1 MQTIKNKE
9 DYMKQKKAV
18 GLETFVV
25 LFVVFGGFGALG
37 SIMGIG
43 NLFNTIMNSAHDLLI
58 NTVFF
63 IMAISVVTGAL
74 SNLMAE
80 FGIIS
85 LLNKL
90 ISPFMRP
97 IYGLPGASSL
107 GILSTFVSDNPAIL
121 SLAKTE
127 SFTKYFKEYQVPALC
142 NLGTSFGMGMILVT
156 YMMGLG
162 GDGIITASL
171 VGVLGAC
178 IGSVVSVRL
187 MLGKTK
193 KYYNISK
200 EESKADHSHKADLK
214 NADEMRTVHGSA
226 MERVLNAILEGG
238 KTGVQLGLDI
248 IPGVLCICTFVMIL
262 TFGAPADGIYT
273 GAAYEGIGLLPKL
286 GELIA
291 PVTGLLFG
299 FKDPSN
305 IAFPI
310 TSLGAT
316 GAAMAL
322 VPRMLETGAA
332 GMNEIA
338 VFTAMVMCWSGY
350 LSTHISMM
358 DALDRRQFIK
368 DAIVSHTIG
377 GLCAGVAAHYM
388 FMLITI
394 I

>member
-1 MQTIKNKE
+1 MN
-9 DYMKQKKAV
+9 QKKAIDK
-18 GLETFVV
+18 ETYIV
-25 LFVVFGGFGALG
+25 LFVVIGGFAALG
-37 SIMGIG
+37 NVMGIG
-43 NLFNTIMNSAHDLLI
+43 NLFNTIMNTAHDLLL

-74 SNLMAE
+74 SQLMAE
-80 FGIIS
+80 FGVIS

-90 ISPFMRP
+90 ISPLMRP
-97 IYGLPGASSL
+97 IYGLPGAASL
-107 GILSTFVSDNPAIL
+107 GVVSTFVSDNPAIL
-121 SLAKTE
+121 SLAKNDG
-127 SFTKYFKEYQVPALC
+127 FTKYFKPYQIPALC

-156 YMMGLG
+156 YMMGLRQE
-162 GDGIITASL
+162 GIISAAL
-171 VGVLGAC
+171 IGVLGAC

-187 MLGKTK
+187 MLNKTK
-193 KYYNISK
+193 RYYNVSK
-200 EESKADHSHKADLK
+200 EEAKFDHSRKADKIDG
-214 NADEMRTVHGSA
+214 DEMRTVHGSA
-226 MERVLNAILEGG
+226 MERALNAILEGG
-238 KTGVQLGLDI
+238 KTGVQLGMDI

-273 GAAYEGIGLLPKL
+273 GAAYEGVGLLPML
-286 GELIA
+286 GDMIA
-291 PVTGLLFG
+291 PLTNVLFG

-332 GMNEIA
+332 GLNEIA
-338 VFTAMVMCWSGY
+338 VFTAMGMCWSGY

-368 DAIVSHTIG
+368 DAIVSHTFG
-377 GLCAGVAAHYM
+377 GLCAGIAAHYIYLL
-388 FMLITI
+388 FSLI
-394 I
+394 